1 MRFLVALLLWSLA
14 APVWAC
20 TFASPE
26 LLAYQPDPHHAVFV
40 GRVLGYVEDTT
51 RTAGFEQRLV
61 PIDSTKTSFRMVY
74 EPTSYAWGVEY
85 EVLERIQASS
95 SLVRV
100 TVFPSVDV
108 DGGCRPMA
116 MDRYAIQTAY
126 PLGDTVLV
134 VSNGRYQ
141 PNRPWDAESPSTLAL
156 AEDRDYDGGH
166 YRQGVLGFS
175 VEPFSTSPHSSASL
189 QDYTRSYTPWLTRS
203 REAWLAYI
211 RLNRSD
217 TRTHDADYEA
227 ASDLAQRLDD
237 SLRVIGARGY
247 VEMRRDLALLEQ
259 APLAIQRRQLML
271 KLRRYWYV
279 FIPIPVND
287 LPSDEQERLTG
298 VNEKSEIR
306 FECGF
311 AYLVQRYARSR
322 TERRALDRALQDER
336 LPRVRPLRGCPAP
349 HPDATERGIGSASF

>member
-1 MRFLVALLLWSLA
+1 MRSLVALLLWSVA

-20 TFASPE
+20 TFVSPE
-26 LLAYQPDPHHAVFV
+26 LSAYKPDLRHTVFV

-51 RTAGFEQRLV
+51 RTASFEQRLV

-95 SLVRV
+95 PLARV

-108 DGGCRPMA
+108 GGDCRPLA

-134 VSNGRYQ
+134 VSNGKYQ
-141 PNRPWDAESPSTLAL
+141 PNRPWDADSMSILAL
-156 AEDRDYDGGH
+156 AEDRDYDGAH
-166 YRQGVLGFS
+166 HRQGVFGFS
-175 VEPFSTSPHSSASL
+175 VKPFSSSPNASTSL
-189 QDYTRSYTPWLTRS
+189 QDYIRRYTHWLTRS

-211 RLNRSD
+211 PLSRPNA
-217 TRTHDADYEA
+217 RTTDADYEA
-227 ASDLAQRLDD
+227 ASDLAYSLSD
-237 SLRVIGARGY
+237 SLRAIELRGY

-259 APLAIQRRQLML
+259 SPLAIQRRKLML

-279 FIPIPVND
+279 FMPIPVSG
-287 LPSDEQERLTG
+287 LPFEEQERLTRANDEAE
-298 VNEKSEIR
+298 VRI
-306 FECGF
+306 ECGF

-322 TERRALDRALQDER
+322 TERRALDRALQGER
-336 LPRVRPLRGCPAP
+336 LPRVRSLRGCPAP
-349 HPDATERGIGSASF
+349 RPDASERGIGSASF